1 MSKSNPAAPTF
12 DFGADDQTNA
22 LLLQDAQTFITG
34 NMARIMAAKHAHA
47 LSLEWDRRRNEE
59 LQAQRQGLAAERSC
73 LALHADVRAA
83 EEAGLSYGK
92 YMLLKNAG
100 KQKARR
106 CSEHRRAYRVIVLS
120 HYHQKFNTK
129 QEETQVKLKA
139 NIRAS
144 LWYMAAMMTAIGAL
158 LVSSGI
164 EHSTNGWEM
173 LGWAAAALVLLAA
186 ALAMLGLGCC
196 ADKESRKGGKVHK
209 APADT
214 VKPKSRRKAG

>member
-1 MSKSNPAAPTF
+1 MSNPAAPTF

-22 LLLQDAQTFITG
+22 LLQDAQTFITG

-47 LSLEWDRRRNEE
+47 LSLEWNRRRNEE
-59 LQAQRQGLAAERSC
+59 LQAQRQGLAAERSR

-106 CSEHRRAYRVIVLS
+106 CSEHRRAYGVIVLS

-139 NIRAS
+139 TIRAS
-144 LWYMAAMMTAIGAL
+144 LWYMAAMVTAIGAL

-196 ADKESRKGGKVHK
+196 ADKESREGSKVHK